1 VPGVA
6 REREKPIKVDTDE
19 KKPSGNMDAVLGVVM
34 RRKRAIQQRHRGLGL
49 EVEVAVSTL
58 QAVQYL
64 ITVGDPERIRAF
76 LAKHSRGEQ
85 LAIKHIMSRESK

>member
-1 VPGVA
+1 MQRKGV
-6 REREKPIKVDTDE
+6 
-19 KKPSGNMDAVLGVVM
+19 S
-34 RRKRAIQQRHRGLGL
+34 QQRHRGLDL

-64 ITVGDPERIRAF
+64 ITIGDPERLRAF

-85 LAIKHIMSRESK
+85 LAIKRLLSRESK